1 MAATGWLVGG
11 GACWAEVT
19 PFTVDAAVGLWL
31 AAWIFKK
38 KVKKDSHLALDN
50 YRVLAIKHS
59 PTPEALEV
67 TPRVV
72 SARAAQ
78 TPSVATTANMMLT
91 LKNIADSL
99 NDK

>member
-1 MAATGWLVGG
+1 LAATGWLVGG

-31 AAWIFKK
+31 AAWIK
-38 KVKKDSHLALDN
+38 KVKKDSHLALNN

-78 TPSVATTANMMLT
+78 TPSAVTTANMMLI